1 MRLLPHSN
9 GVRKVNMKK
18 KRDFKEKLKIVA
30 ITFIVIL
37 LSGYIA
43 QRWSNFIAKETLRQT
58 VDYTTVDDIRMDY
71 RVSGDSGYTIVF
83 DGAMGTN
90 LEGWNSVVEE
100 LESDQVQTFVYNR
113 RGYGYSGGGLNVT
126 PEEQAEDLKI
136 LLRKAGMPEPY
147 ILVGEE
153 YGSLVLT
160 SFAEKFKE
168 SVIGVVLVDPI
179 NENEEKSKEN
189 SIGQLFTRV
198 RRKIES
204 LGSNIWL
211 TELLDKLNLDVNLD
225 DFEKGLEGDALVEFK
240 TQRTKSNYTAAV
252 YNELINVIKG
262 KSNSQKEGV
271 FKDIPYILLTKNE
284 NDNLAKLGDEELTS
298 VHISTV
304 EKDFLAINDTTN
316 IVNAIRQMV
325 KTLDNIKIM
334 ERTASS

>member
-1 MRLLPHSN
+1 MKLLPHSN

-18 KRDFKEKLKIVA
+18 KKNLKEKLKLVA
-30 ITFIVIL
+30 LTLIGIL
-37 LSGYIA
+37 LVGYIA
-43 QRWSNFIAKETLRQT
+43 QRWSNFVAKETLKAR

-71 RVSGDSGYTIVF
+71 RVSGEGEYTIVF

-113 RGYGYSGGGLNVT
+113 RGYGYSGGGLSVT

-153 YGSLVLT
+153 YGSLVVT
-160 SFAEKFKE
+160 SFAENFKE
-168 SVIGVVLVDPI
+168 SVAGVVLIDPI
-179 NENEEKSKEN
+179 NENEIGSKEN
-189 SIGQLFTRV
+189 NISQLVTRI

-211 TELLDKLNLDVNLD
+211 TELLDKLNWDVNLND
-225 DFEKGLEGDALVEFK
+225 YENGLEGDELIEFR
-240 TQRTKSNYTAAV
+240 TQRTKSNYTTAI
-252 YNELINVIKG
+252 YNELTNVIKG

-271 FKDIPYILLTKNE
+271 FKDIPYFLLTKNE

-298 VHISTV
+298 VHISTI
-304 EKDFLAINDTTN
+304 EKDFLAINDTEN
-316 IVNAIRQMV
+316 VVNAIRQII
-325 KTLDNIKIM
+325 KKLDNIKIM
-334 ERTASS
+334 ERKASS